1 MTKKTKL
8 PEHLSKK
15 SRTWA
20 ASVLEEYDLTA
31 SQIELLLMAAE
42 QRDQS
47 EAARAHVA
55 ASGAIVKDRFGV
67 EKESSW
73 CKLQRD
79 SALSCSRLMRE
90 IGLSVDADDSNRP
103 PSLEGR

>member
-1 MTKKTKL
+1 MTQKNKI
-8 PEHLSKK
+8 PNHLTKK

-55 ASGAIVKDRFGV
+55 ASGAMVQDRFGV
-67 EKESSW
+67 EKESPW

-103 PSLEGR
+103 PALEGR

>member
-20 ASVLEEYDLTA
+20 ASVLEEYDLSS
-31 SQIELLLMAAE
+31 SQVELLLMAAE

-47 EAARAHVA
+47 EAARAHEA
-55 ASGAIVKDRFGV
+55 ASGAIVKDRFGG

-90 IGLSVDADDSNRP
+90 IGLSVDADDDNRP
-103 PSLEGR
+103 PSMEGR